1 MANALLV
8 ADAVKSEAIN
18 IKEEK
23 CVQIVLLHNLDML
36 TMKYR

>member
-8 ADAVKSEAIN
+8 DDAVKAEVID

-23 CVQIVLLHNLDML
+23 YKKIVLLHNLDML

>member
-1 MANALLV
+1 MANTLFV
-8 ADAVKSEAIN
+8 VDEVKSEVIN

-23 CVQIVLLHNLDML
+23 CVKIVLLHNLDML